1 MHSPPT
7 RILRIL
13 VKPRAR
19 KSELEQLDDG
29 DWIARVKA
37 PPVDGKANK
46 ELLVLVARHF
56 GTRKT
61 NVTIKSGTSGR
72 IKIVHIR
79 E

>member
-1 MHSPPT
+1 MPRNPAQT
-7 RILRIL
+7 LRVK
-13 VKPRAR
+13 VKPRSA
-19 KSELEQLDDG
+19 SNSLGQLADG
-29 DWIARVKA
+29 SWVASVKA

-46 ELLVLVARHF
+46 ELLALVARHF